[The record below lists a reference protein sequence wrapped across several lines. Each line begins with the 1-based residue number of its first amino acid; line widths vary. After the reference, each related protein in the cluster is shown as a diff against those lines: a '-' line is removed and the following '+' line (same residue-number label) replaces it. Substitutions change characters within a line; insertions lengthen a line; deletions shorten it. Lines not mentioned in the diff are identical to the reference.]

1 MARKLLLHRDMRR
14 FVTTALVLAGLVS
27 SAAAQPGAEPVSSP
41 DPIVAPE
48 PAATPAP
55 MTDNW
60 EDVSHINGQLV
71 KVGERNEYLIKNP
84 KRFNISTNPIGF
96 LVGFYGLSVA
106 AAVNDNVAI
115 RGNVE
120 KFDFEFFG
128 HTTGYELAVSA
139 PIYLRRTFSGPF
151 LEPGFIYQ
159 QTMDTPWDLFGD
171 GEEMAVAHTYAG
183 PEVLFGWHWMFD
195 SGLNIAA
202 AIGATRNLTTNT
214 SSDGVTEDDGPMPTG
229 YLRVGFAF

>member
-1 MARKLLLHRDMRR
+1 MAQKLLLDRDMRR
-14 FVTTALVLAGLVS
+14 FVTTAVVLAGLVS
-27 SAAAQPGAEPVSSP
+27 SAAAQPGAELVPP
-41 DPIVAPE
+41 AQVAP
-48 PAATPAP
+48 PAAVAPATP
-55 MTDNW
+55 MTDDW
-60 EDVSHINGQLV
+60 EDVSHINGHIV

-84 KRFNISTNPIGF
+84 KRFNISTNPIGV

-120 KFDFEFFG
+120 MFDFEFLG

-159 QTMDTPWDLFGD
+159 QTMETPWDLFGD
-171 GEEMAVAHTYAG
+171 GGEMAVAHTYAG

-202 AIGATRNLTTNT
+202 AVGATRNLTTNT
-214 SSDGVTEDDGPMPTG
+214 TSDGQIEDDGPMPTG
-229 YLRVGFAF
+229 YLRVGYAF